1 VQQAQPQ
8 AIAFFGNP
16 AEAAIAMRQAREL
29 GLNQPFFVGV
39 TMVDQNFIAAAKQT
53 AEGASGFAL
62 VPFLPGSDDTTLRAW
77 EAKWKQEYP
86 NLPAGRPNIFD
97 ILSYGDMY
105 VLAEGLKRAGPDLT
119 TDKLVAALEGIK
131 DYRVSAIATPRTFT
145 PQHHIGNL
153 RLVAMQVK
161 NGQWVP
167 LSWEGKHPS
176 DILKRYQ

>member
-1 VQQAQPQ
+1 
-8 AIAFFGNP
+8 
-16 AEAAIAMRQAREL
+16 
-29 GLNQPFFVGV
+29 
-39 TMVDQNFIAAAKQT
+39 MVDQNFLTAAKQT

-62 VPFLPGSDDTTLRAW
+62 VPLLPGTDDPTLKAW
-77 EAKWKQEYP
+77 EAKWRQEYP

-97 ILSYGDMY
+97 LLSYGDMY

-119 TDKLVAALEGIK
+119 TDKLIAALEGIK
-131 DYRVSAIATPRTFT
+131 DYRVSAIATLRTFT
-145 PQHHIGNL
+145 PKHHIGNL
-153 RLVAMQVK
+153 QLVAMAVK